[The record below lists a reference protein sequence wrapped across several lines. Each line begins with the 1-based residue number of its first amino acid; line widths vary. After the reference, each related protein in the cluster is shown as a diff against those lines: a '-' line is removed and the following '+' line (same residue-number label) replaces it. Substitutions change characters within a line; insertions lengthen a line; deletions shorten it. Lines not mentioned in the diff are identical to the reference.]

1 MLTHGIRVPEDVCVV
16 SIAVKGS
23 RRAYKTTL
31 TRVEYDAE
39 AMGDKA
45 ADGLLEY
52 LRKGEFPQGCVLGA
66 TYRIGG
72 SFR

>member
-1 MLTHGIRVPEDVCVV
+1 
-16 SIAVKGS
+16 
-23 RRAYKTTL
+23 
-31 TRVEYDAE
+31 
-39 AMGDKA
+39 MGDKA

-52 LRKGEFPQGCVLGA
+52 LRNGEFPQGCVLGA